1 MNQSSQNKMNDV
13 CTDRTYRI
21 YLNEMDKKVASDL
34 KIDHDFSDSV
44 YLAIKAIVLEKVL
57 DGLLS

>member
-34 KIDHDFSDSV
+34 KIYHDFSDSV
-44 YLAIKAIVLEKVL
+44 YLATKAIVLE
-57 DGLLS
+57 